1 MSVRLTML
9 QTLEVP
15 LLLNFQLELYELAL
29 PSYSNTSY
37 YILGST
43 PHTKSQVIQI
53 IQNLY
58 KLSK

>member
-1 MSVRLTML
+1 MSVQLTML

-43 PHTKSQVIQI
+43 LHTKSQVIQ
-53 IQNLY
+53 NLY
-58 KLSK
+58 TLSK